1 MAECYR
7 KIQLVLAGDAPYD
20 SLDDAQKSA
29 IRFPIY
35 LKACAILALYKGH
48 RQEEIDRCPVQ
59 LKEMLKQEIVRI
71 HRLRSCAASSASSAP
86 TVKKKYPGP

>member
-7 KIQLVLAGDAPYD
+7 KISLVLSGDASYD

-35 LKACAILALYKGH
+35 LKACAILGMYKAH
-48 RQEEIDRCPVQ
+48 RQEEIDQCVPE
-59 LKEMLKQEIVRI
+59 LKDMLKQEIVRI
-71 HRLRSCAASSASSAP
+71 HRLRSCAASSASSAL
-86 TVKKKYPGP
+86 TAKRKSPGP

>member
-7 KIQLVLAGDAPYD
+7 KISLVLNGDASYD

-35 LKACAILALYKGH
+35 LKACAILALYKAH
-48 RQEEIDRCPVQ
+48 RQEEIDRCPTQ

-71 HRLRSCAASSASSAP
+71 HRLRSCAVNSANSAQ
-86 TVKKKYPGP
+86 TARKRSRGP

>member
-7 KIQLVLAGDAPYD
+7 KIALVLNGDAPYD

-35 LKACAILALYKGH
+35 LKACAILAMYKAH
-48 RQEEIDRCPVQ
+48 RQEEIERCVPE
-59 LKEMLKQEIVRI
+59 LKEMLKAEIVRI
-71 HRLRSCAASSASSAP
+71 HRLRSCAVNSASSAP
-86 TVKKKYPGP
+86 TARKNSPGP